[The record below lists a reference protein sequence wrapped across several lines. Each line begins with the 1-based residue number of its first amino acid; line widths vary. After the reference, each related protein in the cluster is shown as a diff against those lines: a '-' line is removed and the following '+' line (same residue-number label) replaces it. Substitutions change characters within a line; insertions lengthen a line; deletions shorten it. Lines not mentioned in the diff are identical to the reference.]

1 MGISFLGHSPNFE
14 IWVFNVNGRELVAR
28 NFSTPSPLQLKFAGF
43 FDKYS
48 GSAPLIKTSGFNITD
63 STDKVI
69 VWTWAGKQ
77 YTSWWKAE
85 SDDID
90 DPDANT
96 TLLFGPPVP
105 YSGPPVAPV
114 GTTVSNK
121 SKEDREIAEAAA
133 AAAVQPAASMQI
145 TPAAQLSTAAP
156 EIQYPMPVTSGP
168 VITGNAVNMSVVNSG
183 IASPAVIQ
191 AQQSQEA
198 AISVGLVSEFKDSID
213 NANRALAVSEAQRK
227 VDINA
232 LNSARVEI
240 EAAKQMLAQAQAKA
254 TRDQELLLAQMAE
267 KVQEM
272 QERAEVQI
280 NIARQMMAAQQT
292 PPPTPVSTGTIPS
305 PVVTTPTAPTAPAS
319 TSQTDWVKLGLQLG
333 AAYLLI
339 A

>member
-1 MGISFLGHSPNFE
+1 MALSFLGHSPSFE
-14 IWVFNVNGRELVAR
+14 IWVFNVNGREFVAR
-28 NFSTPSPLQLKFAGF
+28 NFSTPSPLQLKFAGV

-63 STDKVI
+63 STDKVV

-77 YTSWWKAE
+77 YTSWWMAE

-96 TLLFGPPVP
+96 TLQFGPAVP

-114 GTTVSNK
+114 GSGVTNTQSPPP
-121 SKEDREIAEAAA
+121 DA
-133 AAAVQPAASMQI
+133 
-145 TPAAQLSTAAP
+145 TAP
-156 EIQYPMPVTSGP
+156 PLPIDT
-168 VITGNAVNMSVVNSG
+168 
-183 IASPAVIQ
+183 
-191 AQQSQEA
+191 
-198 AISVGLVSEFKDSID
+198 GLVSEFRDAID
-213 NANRALAVSEAQRK
+213 NANRSLAVSEAQRK

-232 LNSARVEI
+232 LNLARIEI
-240 EAAKQMLAQAQAKA
+240 EESKRLLAEAQSKA
-254 TRDQELLLAQMAE
+254 TRDQEVLLAQMTE

-292 PPPTPVSTGTIPS
+292 PPSVSVGTGTVPSPVVTTPPPAPVSTGTIPS

-319 TSQTDWVKLGLQLG
+319 TIQPDWVKLGLQLG
-333 AAYLLI
+333 AAYLLLS
-339 A
+339 

>member
-1 MGISFLGHSPNFE
+1 MALSFLGHSPSFE

-28 NFSTPSPLQLKFAGF
+28 NFSTPSPLQLKFAGA

-48 GSAPLIKTSGFNITD
+48 GAPLINTSGFNITE

-69 VWTWAGKQ
+69 VWTWGGKK
-77 YTSWWKAE
+77 YTSYWLAE

-96 TLLFGPPVP
+96 TLFFGPAVP

-114 GTTVSNK
+114 GNGVTNTQSPP
-121 SKEDREIAEAAA
+121 
-133 AAAVQPAASMQI
+133 PAAI
-145 TPAAQLSTAAP
+145 PAIVPSLPIDT
-156 EIQYPMPVTSGP
+156 
-168 VITGNAVNMSVVNSG
+168 
-183 IASPAVIQ
+183 
-191 AQQSQEA
+191 
-198 AISVGLVSEFKDSID
+198 GLVSEFRDTID

-240 EAAKQMLAQAQAKA
+240 ETAKQMLAEAQAKA
-254 TRDQELLLAQMAE
+254 TRNQEVLLAQMAE

-280 NIARQMMAAQQT
+280 NIARQMMAQQQT
-292 PPPTPVSTGTIPS
+292 PPPAPVGTGTIPS
-305 PVVTTPTAPTAPAS
+305 PVVSTPTTLPSTAPS
-319 TSQTDWVKLGLQLG
+319 GTDWVKLGLQLG
-333 AAYLLI
+333 AAYLILS
-339 A
+339 